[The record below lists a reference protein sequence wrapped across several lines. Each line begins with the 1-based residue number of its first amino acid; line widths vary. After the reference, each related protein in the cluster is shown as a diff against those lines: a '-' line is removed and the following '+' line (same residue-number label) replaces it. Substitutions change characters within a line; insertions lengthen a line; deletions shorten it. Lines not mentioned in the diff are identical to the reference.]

1 MRNGNGR
8 SIGGEDQRAAQTSCV
23 DTDIAGAIRF
33 GAKFAA
39 SEKFDLIYRE
49 GMSLVEK
56 TAAYLDG
63 PGRKEAKSLVA
74 PVTLVYATES
84 MRLTT
89 RLLEIASWLM
99 IYRAL
104 KDGEIDANQAAQRRQ
119 RVRLNP
125 LGRPQHVKSYNDLPQ
140 GLRSLIEASFNLNDR
155 IVQLDRSVTSDK
167 DADEVAPTANP
178 VMSQLAQLEAAFGRR
193 RAS

>member
-1 MRNGNGR
+1 MMRNGNGQNLG
-8 SIGGEDQRAAQTSCV
+8 SGETAVSGSG
-23 DTDIAGAIRF
+23 DTDLAGAIRF

-39 SEKFDLIYRE
+39 SEKFDVIYRE
-49 GMSLVEK
+49 GMGLVEK

-63 PGRKEAKSLVA
+63 PGRKEAKTLVA

-104 KDGEIDANQAAQRRQ
+104 KDGEIDGRQAAQRRQ

-125 LGRPQHVKSYNDLPQ
+125 LGRPQHVKSYSELPQ
-140 GLRSLIEASFNLNDR
+140 GLRALIEASFNLNDR
-155 IVQLDRSVTSDK
+155 IVQLDRSVSSD
-167 DADEVAPTANP
+167 AEPAQAVAVANP

-193 RAS
+193 AN

>member
-8 SIGGEDQRAAQTSCV
+8 SFVGDDAVAAPANIAEG
-23 DTDIAGAIRF
+23 DISGTIRF

-39 SEKFDLIYRE
+39 SEKFDQIYRE
-49 GMSLVEK
+49 GMGLVEK

-104 KDGEIDANQAAQRRQ
+104 KDGEIDAKQAAQRRQ

-125 LGRPQHVKSYNDLPQ
+125 LGRPQHVKSYGELPA
-140 GLRSLIEASFNLNDR
+140 GLRELIEASFNLNDR
-155 IVQLDRSVTSDK
+155 IVQLDRSVGSDSEAA
-167 DADEVAPTANP
+167 DAAPATNP
-178 VMSQLAQLEAAFGRR
+178 VMTQLAQLEAAFGRR
-193 RAS
+193 ANG